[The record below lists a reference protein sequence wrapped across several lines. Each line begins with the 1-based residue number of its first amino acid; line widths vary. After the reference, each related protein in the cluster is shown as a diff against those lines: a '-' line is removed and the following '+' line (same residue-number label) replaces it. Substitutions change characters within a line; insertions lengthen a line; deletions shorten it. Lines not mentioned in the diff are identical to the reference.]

1 MAWTDSHSRDK
12 AFIPVQWWVSSFC
25 CVVQFYWP
33 VISWGRDG
41 IITGQA
47 FLICLAGLRIQF
59 IQMAELTLLFLMI
72 FVNVKC
78 VDYWNVEPWEELRHI
93 FGIGNDQK
101 NKVNVNLTKIVNDY
115 ENIPTSDSSSN
126 MLYLYLGSSVSST
139 WWSIRCWSEQH
150 LYEASIPSLLQGWS
164 LAELVDLDF
173 FCLLSEIFVI
183 RIKIFQ
189 NTLARLCLI
198 GDWCYWYKEWQ
209 IGEFVLCL
217 IPW

>member
-1 MAWTDSHSRDK
+1 MARTDSHSRDK

-25 CVVQFYWP
+25 CVVQFFRP

-47 FLICLAGLRIQF
+47 FLICLTVDYGGSFKWQSWLA
-59 IQMAELTLLFLMI
+59 LLFLMI

-115 ENIPTSDSSSN
+115 ENIPTSDTSSN
-126 MLYLYLGSSVSST
+126 MLDLFVVSAT
-139 WWSIRCWSEQH
+139 FNPAFEVGVC
-150 LYEASIPSLLQGWS
+150 
-164 LAELVDLDF
+164 VM
-173 FCLLSEIFVI
+173 
-183 RIKIFQ
+183 
-189 NTLARLCLI
+189 
-198 GDWCYWYKEWQ
+198 WYKAVQ
-209 IGEFVLCL
+209 
-217 IPW
+217 